1 MAVLAP
7 PVRPCLGPR
16 KASAISSVTFALQV
30 GVDVNTAIH
39 HEWLFSPL
47 QFVPGLG
54 PRKAQALQQAL
65 IGRGRLT
72 VRKDLLNFNL
82 LSRKVFINSAGSMR
96 TRPTGAAA
104 HAEVRI
110 PSVGLL
116 CRRCSCQ
123 DSEKGPAG
131 SWKLLLSESMRSG
144 ACVGHHMH

>member
-1 MAVLAP
+1 MQIQPYNTSGYSHPSSSCLVLAFG
-7 PVRPCLGPR
+7 RLSSFG
-16 KASAISSVTFALQV
+16 ISSVTLALQV

-110 PSVGLL
+110 LSVGFLF
-116 CRRCSCQ
+116 RRCSRQ
-123 DSEKGPAG
+123 DCRK
-131 SWKLLLSESMRSG
+131 
-144 ACVGHHMH
+144 ACRK